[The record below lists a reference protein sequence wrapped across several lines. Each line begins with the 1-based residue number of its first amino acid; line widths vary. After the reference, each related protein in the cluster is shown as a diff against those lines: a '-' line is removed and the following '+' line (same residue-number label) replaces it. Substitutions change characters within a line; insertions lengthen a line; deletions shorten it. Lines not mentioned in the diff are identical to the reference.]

1 MPNVQPNVQ
10 PKGYKRSYFN
20 NLGLLPKVVIGFAL
34 MVLVQATISLLFLMK
49 HWGAAAAARDPNIS
63 REQLAA
69 LFVGAGSVELWA
81 TPVLCLVSFCFAFY
95 IVQSTLRPVRALT
108 LALEKLGDADTRF
121 VVRRENGPDALG
133 RMWSA
138 VYKVRERTEAAFA
151 REQMIEQF
159 PVPVMVADPHDEFK
173 VSYVNKAA
181 TTSLGQFEAALPY
194 KSDDMLG
201 KSIDAFHQNPDHIRR
216 LLADPARLPWS
227 AKVTLN
233 STEHLDLRV
242 SALFDTQENYVGAM
256 LVWRNITNQV
266 RSTQIFEQ
274 NVEKT
279 IGELGSAS
287 QSMRAELQQVSRI
300 VDKIQHKLSEGSSA
314 TGQATASVQTVAQS
328 ADELSELVGSISQRV
343 AAANAHATTT
353 NEQVAEVVKMS
364 HRLNAD
370 SDEINHVVETIASIA
385 HQTNLLALNAAI
397 EAARAGDVGKGFAVV
412 AQEVKSLAQQT
423 ADATEAVS
431 EQIGKLQGQIRGVS
445 EGISSVSGV
454 MNDMGQLFEGIAEA
468 TQEQKTATAAISNHA
483 RQAAVGT
490 DIVAKTISS
499 VAEFSTNN
507 LDATKVLALAADRV
521 VEANDNLSAQS
532 KEVVKAL
539 QAKE

>member
-1 MPNVQPNVQ
+1 MPNVQP
-10 PKGYKRSYFN
+10 KRYKRSFFN
-20 NLGLLPKVVIGFAL
+20 NLGLLPKVVIGFAV
-34 MVLVQATISLLFLMK
+34 MVMVQAVISLLFLMK
-49 HWGAAAAARDPNIS
+49 HWEAAAAARDPNIS
-63 REQLAA
+63 RDQLAA
-69 LFVGAGSVELWA
+69 LFIGASSIELWA
-81 TPVLCLVSFCFAFY
+81 TPVLCLLSFCFAFY
-95 IVQSTLRPVRALT
+95 IVRSTLTPVRALT
-108 LALEKLGDADTRF
+108 LALEKLGDANTGF
-121 VVRRENGPDALG
+121 VVRRENGADALG

-173 VSYVNKAA
+173 VRYSNVAA
-181 TTSLGQFEAALPY
+181 RTALGHFEDILPY
-194 KSDDMLG
+194 KADDMIG
-201 KSIDAFHQNPDHIRR
+201 KSIDAFHQNPEHIRR
-216 LLADPARLPWS
+216 LLADPSRLPWS

-233 STEHLDLRV
+233 GTEHLDLRV
-242 SALFDTQENYVGAM
+242 SALYDTQEKYVGAM
-256 LVWRNITNQV
+256 LVWRNISNQV

-287 QSMRAELQQVSRI
+287 QSMRSELEQVSRI
-300 VDKIQHKLSEGSSA
+300 VDKIQSKLTEGSSA
-314 TGQATASVQTVAQS
+314 TGQATASVHTVATS
-328 ADELSELVGSISQRV
+328 AEELSELVGSISKRV
-343 AAANAHATTT
+343 AAANAHASTT
-353 NEQVAEVVKMS
+353 NDRVNAVVKMS
-364 HRLNAD
+364 HRLNTD

-431 EQIGKLQGQIRGVS
+431 HQINKLQSQIRDVS

-454 MNDMGQLFEGIAEA
+454 MADMGQLFEGITDA
-468 TQEQKTATAAISNHA
+468 TQEQKNATAAISNHA
-483 RQAAVGT
+483 RQAALGT
-490 DIVAKTISS
+490 DIVAKTIEA
-499 VAEFSTNN
+499 VAEFSHDN
-507 LDATKVLALAADRV
+507 LDATRVLTRAADRV
-521 VEANDNLSAQS
+521 VEANDNLSEQS